1 MEPPRNP
8 LGAPVDL
15 LGWRALAERYL
26 AGKTVAEDALSIPT
40 LPAMAALA
48 GASEVEGPLDI
59 TWRCCSLYELRVGR
73 GTLISTEPREPG
85 RGFAYH
91 VPRAGLGSG
100 LEKLLGD
107 GRAVNPLGWAPLSF
121 VPAAGDVAGVAVS
134 HGGVSLAKPAAE
146 PWSPAKDERREI
158 DVDGCPWPAP
168 GEVELLG
175 YSLVG
180 ASGCRRGPVT
190 ALRLESGFGV
200 GDGSAY
206 TLALEGSGCARL
218 RAPYYDVGVS
228 VLYPLK
234 FVTLRLRD
242 GGELAA
248 NAAVI
253 YGDRPLAVASADPI
267 AIRLRSGVLELCPR
281 SEGGALVTITQ
292 GGQAAAA
299 RQLIE
304 MTSAWDGR
312 GRRGLGSVRPG
323 AAAPVV
329 ASAGDGKVHVVV
341 VNPTDA
347 DSSVVVRLSRPLT
360 SGRVCSPLGCYELE
374 KSPTG
379 LARIPAPSGCYCVAE
394 LSLGLL
400 KA

>member
-1 MEPPRNP
+1 MSSPEGP
-8 LGAPVDL
+8 LGAPIDL
-15 LGWRALAERYL
+15 LGWRALAEQYL
-26 AGKTVAEDALSIPT
+26 AGKAIDEDLLSIPT
-40 LPAMAALA
+40 LPAVAALV
-48 GASEVEGPLDI
+48 GVSEVEGPLDI
-59 TWRCCSLYELRVGR
+59 TWRCCSLYELRVGQ

-85 RGFAYH
+85 RGFAYR
-91 VPRAGLGSG
+91 VPRVSLGSG
-100 LEKLLGD
+100 LEKLLGE
-107 GRAVNPLGWAPLSF
+107 GLAVNPFGWSPLDF
-121 VPAAGDVAGVAVS
+121 VPAAGDVAGAAAS
-134 HGGVSLAKPAAE
+134 LNGVSLVKPVAE
-146 PWSPAKDERREI
+146 PWSPVKAERREFGLG
-158 DVDGCPWPAP
+158 GCGWS
-168 GEVELLG
+168 GEADLFGYPLLG
-175 YSLVG
+175 AASCRKG
-180 ASGCRRGPVT
+180 ALT

-218 RAPYYDVGVS
+218 RAPYYDLGVS

-234 FVTLRLRD
+234 FFTLRLRD
-242 GGELAA
+242 GGELVA

-253 YGDRPLAVASADPI
+253 YGDKPLAIASADPI
-267 AIRLRSGVLELCPR
+267 AIRLRGGVLELCTR
-281 SEGGALVTITQ
+281 SEDGSLVAVTQ

-304 MTSAWDGR
+304 MTSAWGGK

-323 AAAPVV
+323 TTAPVI
-329 ASAGDGKVHVVV
+329 ASADGGKVNVVV
-341 VNPTDA
+341 VNPTDT

-374 KSPTG
+374 KSPAG